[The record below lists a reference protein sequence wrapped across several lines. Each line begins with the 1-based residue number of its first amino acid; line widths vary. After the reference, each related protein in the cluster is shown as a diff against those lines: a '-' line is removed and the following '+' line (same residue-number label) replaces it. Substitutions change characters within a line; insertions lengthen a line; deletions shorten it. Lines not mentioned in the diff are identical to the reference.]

1 MGNINKGLFDWFIT
15 KPGYLKSSNSRI
27 LLFFNLKNTKKNN
40 EIINDIKKQV
50 KLQIDQNKRFK
61 EVKPIFNTD
70 IPKLIKNSSNLT
82 KTGNFNK
89 NNVLIIGDTHF
100 PFEKEGYLDFCLD
113 TQKKYNAGTIIHIG
127 DVADN
132 CYSSFHDNNPDG
144 LAAGDELQY
153 AIKSAKEWGKA
164 FPNVKVTLGNH
175 CQIIQRKAFSSGVSS
190 KWIKGLNEVL
200 ELPGWNFE
208 MEFEINGVL
217 YTHGTGTSG
226 DKAAYNK
233 ALHRRKSIVQGHLHS
248 QASIMWNTSN
258 IDKIFAMQVGCG
270 VDETKYAFDY
280 AKNFPKK
287 FIISCG
293 LVLENGQLPI
303 IELMKL

>member
-1 MGNINKGLFDWFIT
+1 MDKLNNKQLKIYDWLISH
-15 KPGYLKSSNSRI
+15 PGYLKKNVDVASKAFSKQQPKSFTYKNVDFVKMFSRAKAGI
-27 LLFFNLKNTKKNN
+27 KNTIKPIKKNPY
-40 EIINDIKKQV
+40 DKG
-50 KLQIDQNKRFK
+50 
-61 EVKPIFNTD
+61 NT
-70 IPKLIKNSSNLT
+70 I
-82 KTGNFNK
+82 
-89 NNVLIIGDTHF
+89 IIGDTHV

-113 TQKKYNAGTIIHIG
+113 IQKKYKAGSVIHIG
-127 DVADN
+127 DVVDN

-144 LAAGDELQY
+144 MGAGEELDF
-153 AIKSAKEWGKA
+153 AISKLKQWYKA
-164 FPNVKVTLGNH
+164 FPEVKVTLGNH
-175 CQIIQRKAFSSGVSS
+175 CQIIQRKAFAAGLSK
-190 KWIKGLNEVL
+190 KWIKGLAEVL
-200 ELPGWNFE
+200 EVPNWQ
-208 MEFEINGVL
+208 FEIDYEINNVL

-270 VDETKYAFDY
+270 VDESKYAFDY

-293 LVLENGQLPI
+293 LVLENGTLPVL
-303 IELMKL
+303 ELMKL